1 MSGGL
6 VVPGQQLVDLTLGMV
21 GDAVD
26 GVAQPG
32 FGIDLVELGGLDE
45 AVDGGG
51 AVAALIGAGEQP
63 VLAADGD
70 AAQRALGGVVVDLE
84 PPVVD
89 VAGERRPARER
100 IAIASSDRRGSLGK
114 VASSQ

>member
-1 MSGGL
+1 MSGRL
-6 VVPGQQLVDLTLGMV
+6 VVPRQQLVDLALGMV

-32 FGIDLVELGGLDE
+32 FGIDLVELGGFDE
-45 AVDGGG
+45 AVDRGG
-51 AVAALIGAGEQP
+51 AVAALVGAGEQP

-70 AAQRALGGVVVDLE
+70 AAQRAFGGVVVDLE

-89 VAGERRPARER
+89 VTRECRPARKR
-100 IAIASSDRRGSLGK
+100 IADSNRE
-114 VASSQ
+114 V